1 MKERTGQRDE
11 QYGKDKEMA
20 TETAK
25 GRKAWM
31 VDVSWLKTNTPL

>member
-20 TETAK
+20 TETQK
-25 GRKAWM
+25 VGRRG
-31 VDVSWLKTNTPL
+31 WLMLVG